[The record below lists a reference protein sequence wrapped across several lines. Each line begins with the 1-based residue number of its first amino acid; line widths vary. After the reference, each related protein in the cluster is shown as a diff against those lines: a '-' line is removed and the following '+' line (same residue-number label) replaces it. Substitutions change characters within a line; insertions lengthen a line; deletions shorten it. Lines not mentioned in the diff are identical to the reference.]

1 MDNKAIN
8 QHYYNGQEANWQE
21 QRRRERR
28 LQLVPNR
35 KVRKQSLRLRL
46 SDWWDNHLT
55 DILDSFGLGV
65 LVVMFFAS
73 LCGIYAVGMPV
84 LDFVFKFLKII
95 NKLLFLLF

>member
-1 MDNKAIN
+1 MDNKAIT

-21 QRRRERR
+21 QRRQERR

-55 DILDSFGLGV
+55 DILDSFGLGIAF
-65 LVVMFFAS
+65 VVFMA
-73 LCGIYAVGMPV
+73 AM
-84 LDFVFKFLKII
+84 
-95 NKLLFLLF
+95 LLAGEWLGRALGWW

>member
-1 MDNKAIN
+1 MNNRAIN
-8 QHYYNGQEANWQE
+8 QHYYNSQDWQT

-55 DILDSFGLGV
+55 DILDSFGLGIVFVVFMAAMLIAGEWLGRV
-65 LVVMFFAS
+65 L
-73 LCGIYAVGMPV
+73 GWW
-84 LDFVFKFLKII
+84 
-95 NKLLFLLF
+95 